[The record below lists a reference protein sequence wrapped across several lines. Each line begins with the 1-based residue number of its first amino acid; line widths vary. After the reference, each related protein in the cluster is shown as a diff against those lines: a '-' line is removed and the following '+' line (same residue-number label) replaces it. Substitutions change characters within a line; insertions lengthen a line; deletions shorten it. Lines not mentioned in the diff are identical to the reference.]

1 MITHLVDPA
10 AFAGDDVRVDGDAY
24 RHLFR
29 SRRLAVGD
37 TVRVVDGAGNAR
49 WSTVTSVARKE
60 AVLTLGAVAPD
71 NEARYQLQLVV
82 AAPRKERAS
91 WLVEKATELGVAS
104 IRFVASERT
113 PRQYGEGNLARLRR
127 VAGAALAQC
136 HRAAV
141 PTITGV
147 HGWDEVEGL
156 LQAFRDRW
164 YLDPESDTPG
174 ELAATALA
182 GTVLIGPEGGWS
194 PDEQKTLARWA
205 TPVGLGPRI
214 LRVETAAIVAAAR
227 LIDRP

>member
-1 MITHLVDPA
+1 MITHVVDPTA
-10 AFAGDDVRVDGDAY
+10 LAGQKTQVDGDAY

-49 WSTVTSVARKE
+49 WSTVASVSRSE

-71 NEARYQLQLVV
+71 HEPRYQLQLVV
-82 AAPRKERAS
+82 AALRNERAS

-104 IRFVASERT
+104 IRFVASART

-127 VAGAALAQC
+127 VAHAAVAQC

-141 PTITGV
+141 PAITGV

-164 YLDPESDTPG
+164 YLDPESDAP
-174 ELAATALA
+174 EALAATSLA
-182 GTVLIGPEGGWS
+182 GTVLIGPEGGWA

-214 LRVETAAIVAAAR
+214 LRVETAAIVATAR
-227 LIDRP
+227 LIDRE